1 MDVEEF
7 WALIDDACAEV
18 DAREPDFDD
27 RRDAIERACEERL
40 VGRTP
45 AEIVGFSPRQWQL
58 RDHAYRYDLWAAAFL
73 IEGWW
78 SDDGFMDF
86 RDGLISLGRNWY
98 ERALA
103 DPDVSPTIR
112 QCGTAGTCSSGTGTS
127 TGRPTRPTSVSP
139 ANRTGST
146 RRWRLPGSRSAPCH
160 DRAGRSPVGR
170 RRRRRGASSAAAPR
184 RDLSRLILQRWITLT
199 PTGAGVGAV
208 PPGGGAPGQP
218 ARA

>member
-1 MDVEEF
+1 MDAEEF

-40 VGRTP
+40 VGRAP
-45 AEIVGFSPRQWQL
+45 AEIVGFSLRQWQL

-103 DPDVSPTIR
+103 DPDALADHPAVRDGGDVLIGNEDFNRAAHRAYQRLTGEPDGLNAALEASPEAVPLRVMTEP
-112 QCGTAGTCSSGTGTS
+112 AGVRWDVADGDE
-127 TGRPTRPTSVSP
+127 V
-139 ANRTGST
+139 
-146 RRWRLPGSRSAPCH
+146 RRRLPRL
-160 DRAGRSPVGR
+160 AGIFL
-170 RRRRRGASSAAAPR
+170 
-184 RDLSRLILQRWITLT
+184 D
-199 PTGAGVGAV
+199 
-208 PPGGGAPGQP
+208 
-218 ARA
+218 